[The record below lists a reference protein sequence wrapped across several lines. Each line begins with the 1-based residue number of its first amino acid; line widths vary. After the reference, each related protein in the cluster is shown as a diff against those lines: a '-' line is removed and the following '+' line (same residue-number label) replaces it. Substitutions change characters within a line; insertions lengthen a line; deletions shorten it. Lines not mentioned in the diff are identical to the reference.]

1 MPSLRVVA
9 CVCMRVAEEA
19 VSPAGA
25 RAWALE
31 APRSLKSTSAFFC
44 DSGHSGYM
52 ICSSAEL
59 KSTPVFGAPS
69 TPNSGVRYCAGN
81 GATVI

>member
-9 CVCMRVAEEA
+9 CVCMRVAEKA

-31 APRSLKSTSAFFC
+31 APRSLKSMSAFFVF
-44 DSGHSGYM
+44 GHSGYM

-59 KSTPVFGAPS
+59 KSTPVFGAPG